1 MADRGCECVR
11 VALCSA
17 LLCSSAFYVCSA
29 VYKGG
34 AGAGCMGVCACVLL
48 LRCPAFCSAMSLLH
62 FAVVAWLRLCMPRCP
77 DVVYG
82 SAGHSCPVLYIL
94 YTVWYLC
101 NMLYKKPKKRK
112 IILLFR
118 FFAALLVKFVQF
130 NGINMHTML
139 NCSTPKTK
147 IFLDF
152 LGLLWYNLTVR

>member
-1 MADRGCECVR
+1 MLNLLNNRALYREKRKRKGVADRGCECVR

-112 IILLFR
+112 IYCKVCTI
-118 FFAALLVKFVQF
+118 
-130 NGINMHTML
+130 
-139 NCSTPKTK
+139 
-147 IFLDF
+147 
-152 LGLLWYNLTVR
+152 